1 MKISKRCSI
10 ALREMI
16 NEKTQY
22 RSGPQIIEF
31 FNQFGLNK
39 EYQWGGSP
47 SRWKI
52 TDDILAEINGTEIMD
67 RCIETLFNP
76 INFIEDKAKFSELF
90 PIFNEY
96 LSYEGYEMVLVGK
109 KIKIQN
115 VYDKEEESLPTK
127 ETTDEKIFFLSHAS
141 EDKDLVRSVYNK
153 LGALGIEAW
162 FDEAEILPGDN
173 LVRKVFDGFS
183 SSKYVVIFISKAFL
197 SKPWPLTE
205 LETAVAKQIR
215 KDSKLII
222 PFLIDVTYEELVEKF
237 PFFEPIYTPSENDSE
252 KIVEVLLKQMK
263 ADGTHIIKT
272 KNPTNDKQISDI
284 RDEKDK
290 KTIEHLL
297 HFISFNL
304 FDEIFSEPDRIR
316 TFNLNLYD
324 CFMEI
329 YRSSS
334 FFLYNEETRKKIEL
348 FVSDW
353 KEYISYVSQLM
364 VSTPDQTFCYV
375 EMLGDL
381 FKNRQQEIDFHKM
394 LEANSKLRNSYTDL
408 IEYLRLN
415 YYEIDFD
422 TIQENI
428 RQEFVKHDSEL
439 RKMDNKY

>member
-1 MKISKRCSI
+1 MEISKSCSK

-16 NEKTQY
+16 NERTQY

-52 TDDILAEINGTEIMD
+52 TDDILEEINGTEIMD

-76 INFIEDKAKFSELF
+76 INFIEDKAKFDELF

-115 VYDKEEESLPTK
+115 VTVKEEEALPTN
-127 ETTDEKIFFLSHAS
+127 TIANRKIFFLSHAS
-141 EDKDLVRSVYNK
+141 EDKALVRSVYDK
-153 LGALGIEAW
+153 LKVLGIEAW

-222 PFLIDVTYEELVEKF
+222 PFLIDVTYEEFVEKF
-237 PFFEPIYTPSENDSE
+237 PFFEPIYTPSVNDSD
-252 KIVEVLLKQMK
+252 KIVEVLLKQIQVDQTNGIEHTNSTNNNQ
-263 ADGTHIIKT
+263 APDIK
-272 KNPTNDKQISDI
+272 N
-284 RDEKDK
+284 EKDK
-290 KTIEHLL
+290 KTVEHLL
-297 HFISFNL
+297 HYISFHL
-304 FDEIFSEPDRIR
+304 FDEIFATPDRIR
-316 TFNLNLYD
+316 SFNLTLYD
-324 CFMEI
+324 CFME
-329 YRSSS
+329 YYNSSS
-334 FFLYNEETRKKIEL
+334 FFL
-348 FVSDW
+348 
-353 KEYISYVSQLM
+353 
-364 VSTPDQTFCYV
+364 
-375 EMLGDL
+375 
-381 FKNRQQEIDFHKM
+381 
-394 LEANSKLRNSYTDL
+394 
-408 IEYLRLN
+408 
-415 YYEIDFD
+415 
-422 TIQENI
+422 
-428 RQEFVKHDSEL
+428 
-439 RKMDNKY
+439 

>member
-16 NEKTQY
+16 NERTQY
-22 RSGPQIIEF
+22 RSGPRIIEF

-52 TDDILAEINGTEIMD
+52 TDDILEEINGTEIID

-76 INFIEDKAKFSELF
+76 VNFIEDKAKFDELF

-115 VYDKEEESLPTK
+115 VSDKEEEALPIK
-127 ETTDEKIFFLSHAS
+127 ETTDEKLFFLSHAS
-141 EDKDLVRSVYNK
+141 EDKDLVRDVYNQ
-153 LGALGIEAW
+153 LGELGIEAW
-162 FDEAEILPGDN
+162 FDEAEIIAGDN

-183 SSKYVVIFISKAFL
+183 SSKYVVIFISKSFL
-197 SKPWPLTE
+197 SKPWPIAE
-205 LETAVAKQIR
+205 LETAVSKQIR

-222 PFLIDVTYEELVEKF
+222 PFLLDVTFDELVAKF
-237 PFFEPIYTPSENDSE
+237 PFFEQIYTPSENQCE

-263 ADGTHIIKT
+263 ADGAHTIKSQ
-272 KNPTNDKQISDI
+272 PSSNDKQVPDI
-284 RDEKDK
+284 RVEKDI

-297 HFISFNL
+297 HFISFRL
-304 FDEIFSEPDRIR
+304 FDEIFSKPDRIR
-316 TFNLNLYD
+316 SFNLYLYD
-324 CFMEI
+324 CFME
-329 YRSSS
+329 YYNSST
-334 FFLYNEETRKKIEL
+334 FFLYNTETKEKIDP

-353 KEYISYVSQLM
+353 KAYIHYVTQLM
-364 VSTPDQTFCYV
+364 DSTPDQTICYV
-375 EMLGDL
+375 RIPMDL
-381 FKNRQQEIDFHKM
+381 FKDKQQEIDFNNMVK
-394 LEANSKLRNSYTDL
+394 ASSKLKTSYIDL
-408 IEYLRLN
+408 VNYLRTN
-415 YYEIDFD
+415 FYELDFD

-428 RQEFVKHDSEL
+428 RQELIKYDAHLREL
-439 RKMDNKY
+439 HTK